1 MESKSVLKRREIQTR
16 GKSWKMEVQT
26 GSDPNFYANSCAFA
40 TEDEALRAG
49 AELMSRWM
57 LVRNYRA
64 VESTEPVNCEFP
76 EDAPRPRSLRPE

>member
-1 MESKSVLKRREIQTR
+1 MSYKS
-16 GKSWKMEVQT
+16 EVQT
-26 GSDPNFYANSCAFA
+26 GSDPKYYGNACAFA

-64 VESTEPVNCEFP
+64 VESTEPVNYEFP
-76 EDAPRPRSLRPE
+76 EDAPRPRSLRLSE